1 MVFNGSCASAG
12 VSRSPLTATK
22 GKMTFMVIV
31 RATRKLLQRL
41 EPAMPDDRIST
52 TALLGDWYATYLP
65 WRPRQVALLVNE
77 RTLLPLLMPLAPAAT
92 FLDRFPDELA
102 ALLEAHHIP
111 ASVIAAEVA
120 ATRNARLATTAN
132 RSLLGS
138 MNEFAFLAE
147 THRTKGADLDLLE
160 LSLTLSRTPCSPL
173 YSRHVSPDREV
184 AALLGVPTA

>member
-1 MVFNGSCASAG
+1 MT
-12 VSRSPLTATK
+12 LTATTCR
-22 GKMTFMVIV
+22 MTFMVIV

-41 EPAMPDDRIST
+41 GPPIPDDRVPT

-65 WRPRQVALLVNE
+65 WRPRQLALLVNE
-77 RTLLPLLMPLAPAAT
+77 RTLLPLLMPLAPATT

-102 ALLEAHHIP
+102 ALLKAHHIP
-111 ASVIAAEVA
+111 ASVIAVEVA
-120 ATRNARLATTAN
+120 ATRNARLAKTVN

-147 THRTKGADLDLLE
+147 THRTKDADIDLLG
-160 LSLTLSRTPCSPL
+160 LSVTLSRTPCSPL

-184 AALLGVPTA
+184 AALLGEQTTGGPHWPGGPD